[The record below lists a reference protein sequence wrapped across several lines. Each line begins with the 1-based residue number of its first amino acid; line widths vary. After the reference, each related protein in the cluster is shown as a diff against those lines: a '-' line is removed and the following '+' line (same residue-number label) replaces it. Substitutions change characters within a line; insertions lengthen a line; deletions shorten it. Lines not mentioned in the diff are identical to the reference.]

1 MDINQILIQAFAP
14 LISDYWWL
22 IPLFFLIAFLKSP
35 FMKGI
40 LGEFMVNLAARLFLD
55 KKIYKLFK
63 NVTLPTEDG
72 TTQIDHVIVSRY
84 GIFVIETKNMKGWIF
99 GSPQQKTWTQ
109 KIYWHTSK
117 FQNPLHQNYKHT
129 QTLQSALAIDP
140 DKVFSLV
147 VFVGDST
154 FKTPMPDNVVYAG
167 GYIRF
172 IKSKTQPILSD
183 GEVLAIGNKIASG
196 RLKPSIR
203 TNRDH
208 VKHVK
213 AIIEEKQSQ
222 VDENACPKCGSP
234 MILRTARNGD
244 NQGKQF
250 WGCTGYPKCRTVR
263 QII

>member
-1 MDINQILIQAFAP
+1 MDATQILTQAFGP
-14 LISDYWWL
+14 LIGAYWWL
-22 IPLFFLIAFLKSP
+22 ILLLFLLAFLKTS
-35 FMKGI
+35 FMKGV
-40 LGEFMVNLAARLFLD
+40 LGEFLVNLATRLFLD
-55 KKIYKLFK
+55 KKVYALFK

-84 GIFVIETKNMKGWIF
+84 GVFVIETKNMRGWIF

-109 KIYWHTSK
+109 KIYRHTSK
-117 FQNPLHQNYKHT
+117 FQNPLRQNYKHT
-129 QTLQSALAIDP
+129 QTLQSALALDP
-140 DKVFSLV
+140 DKLFSLV
-147 VFVGDST
+147 VFVGDSE
-154 FKTPMPDNVVYAG
+154 FKTPMPDNVVYLG

-183 GEVLAIGNKIASG
+183 SEVMVVCAKIASG
-196 RLKPSIR
+196 RLKPSIKTHR
-203 TNRDH
+203 EH

-213 AIIEEKQSQ
+213 AIIEEKQRQ

-234 MILRTARNGD
+234 MILRAARNGD

-250 WGCTGYPKCRTVR
+250 WGCTRFPKCRTVK